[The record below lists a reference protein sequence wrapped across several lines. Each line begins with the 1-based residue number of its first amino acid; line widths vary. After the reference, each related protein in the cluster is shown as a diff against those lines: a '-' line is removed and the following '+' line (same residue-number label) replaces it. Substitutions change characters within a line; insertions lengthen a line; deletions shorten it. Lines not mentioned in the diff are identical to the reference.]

1 MSGCIRIISRV
12 SLQYIDSNRLR
23 KTMLGVDPI
32 DLSKKLV
39 RIDSQNPGPQEE
51 ECAQF
56 CAGWLREHGFEVEIQ
71 TVASGRPN
79 LIAKMRGNGSHRPLV
94 FLAHLDTVPTGEGWS
109 HPPLA
114 GEIHEGRLYGRG
126 SSDMKGGLAATMTAA
141 AQLAEHRDSLQ
152 GDLFVVTT
160 VDEEGKSMLG
170 AKALVKEKKLP
181 PNALIVV
188 PEPTGGRLRAA
199 HVGAFWLEVV
209 TNGKMAHAGKPWLGA
224 DANHAMAEVIRA
236 IKAAIVDIDTEHPI
250 LGRPQ
255 LTIGRVEGGLQTN
268 VVPPSCRA
276 EVDIRIVP
284 PLTCDEMK
292 ELIRK
297 AAESACALV
306 SGTSVTIEAL
316 SVEREPYQTNENSPL
331 ISALMD
337 TYQEVTGNP
346 LERGGEDGHE
356 AFTDF
361 SVLGAGLQNYDGIVW
376 GLGETN
382 CAHTVDEWM
391 GVDAI
396 QDTAVILTKVG
407 AKVLGLPVV
416 Q

>member
-1 MSGCIRIISRV
+1 MPD
-12 SLQYIDSNRLR
+12 IDPVELA
-23 KTMLGVDPI
+23 KT
-32 DLSKKLV
+32 LV

-56 CAGWLREHGFEVEIQ
+56 CAGWLRERGFEVEVQ
-71 TVASGRPN
+71 AVAPGRPN
-79 LIAKMRGNGSHRPLV
+79 LIAKLTGNGSQRPLV
-94 FLAHLDTVPTGEGWS
+94 FLAHLDTVPAGDGWS
-109 HPPLA
+109 HPPLV

-126 SSDMKGGLAATMTAA
+126 SSDMKGGLAAAMVAA
-141 AQLAEHRDSLQ
+141 AQLAEHRESLQ
-152 GDLFVVTT
+152 GDMFVVTT

-170 AKALVKEKKLP
+170 AQALVKEKKLP
-181 PNALIVV
+181 PRALTVV

-209 TNGKMAHAGKPWLGA
+209 TSGKMAHAGKPWLGA

-236 IKAAIVDIDTEHPI
+236 VKGAIVDIETEHPI

-268 VVPPSCRA
+268 VVPPNCRA

-284 PLTCDEMK
+284 PLTCDELK
-292 ELIRK
+292 KRIGQ
-297 AAESACALV
+297 AAKGACALV
-306 SGTSVTIEAL
+306 PGTSVTIEAL
-316 SVEREPYQTNENSPL
+316 SVERDPYQTNENSPL
-331 ISALMD
+331 ILALQD
-337 TYQEVTGNP
+337 TYQEVIGKP
-346 LERGGEDGHE
+346 MERGGEDGHE

-361 SVLGAGLQNYDGIVW
+361 SVLGPGLENFDGVVW

-382 CAHTVDEWM
+382 CAHAVDEWM

-396 QDTAVILTKVG
+396 RDTAVILKKLG
-407 AKVLGLPVV
+407 ANVLGLPEV